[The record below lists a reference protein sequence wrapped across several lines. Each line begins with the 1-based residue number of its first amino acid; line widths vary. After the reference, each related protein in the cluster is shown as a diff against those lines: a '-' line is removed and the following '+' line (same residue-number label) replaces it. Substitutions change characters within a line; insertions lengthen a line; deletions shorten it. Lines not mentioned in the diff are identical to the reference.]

1 MKAVG
6 RDGTK
11 AISGHKEGRDEG
23 AQLKA
28 IEIATKMLSKGLM
41 PAEIAEV
48 TGLSEAEIDAIQGVE
63 AALGILAQ
71 IQSYGR
77 DGGPQG

>member
-1 MKAVG
+1 MIMRPQLPALKKRDGMKAVG

-28 IEIATKMLSKGLM
+28 IEIATKMLSKGIM

-48 TGLSEAEIDAIQGVE
+48 TGLSEAEIDAIRQR
-63 AALGILAQ
+63 LQ
-71 IQSYGR
+71 
-77 DGGPQG
+77 